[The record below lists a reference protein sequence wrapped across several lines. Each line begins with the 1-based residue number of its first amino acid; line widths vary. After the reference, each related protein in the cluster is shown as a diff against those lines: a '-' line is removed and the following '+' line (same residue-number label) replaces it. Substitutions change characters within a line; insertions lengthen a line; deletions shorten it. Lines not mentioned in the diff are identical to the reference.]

1 MLRGWHAIAGCRRVA
16 SWDLV
21 TGSHGTSGIS
31 STAIVACSGVRSV
44 RVPRIFRLN
53 ACHSVAWVRAHW
65 SVTSG
70 IAVSVHVVGTST
82 VGGAFSAVRRDV
94 HTGWRESWHR
104 PDSRPPAEIDRLVR
118 RREVNGLGLLLD
130 WSGCWK
136 TRSNRDRHGFSMAGW
151 ILRTWRAAMKPVDA
165 KIEGLSRTGHL
176 RTRG

>member
-65 SVTSG
+65 SVTCFENEKYLYLIQTDKYS
-70 IAVSVHVVGTST
+70 IIVNNRK
-82 VGGAFSAVRRDV
+82 FFF
-94 HTGWRESWHR
+94 HR
-104 PDSRPPAEIDRLVR
+104 NFTIQKNYPL
-118 RREVNGLGLLLD
+118 
-130 WSGCWK
+130 
-136 TRSNRDRHGFSMAGW
+136 FQ
-151 ILRTWRAAMKPVDA
+151 
-165 KIEGLSRTGHL
+165 
-176 RTRG
+176 

>member
-65 SVTSG
+65 SVTC
-70 IAVSVHVVGTST
+70 
-82 VGGAFSAVRRDV
+82 F
-94 HTGWRESWHR
+94 EN
-104 PDSRPPAEIDRLVR
+104 EKYL
-118 RREVNGLGLLLD
+118 
-130 WSGCWK
+130 
-136 TRSNRDRHGFSMAGW
+136 
-151 ILRTWRAAMKPVDA
+151 
-165 KIEGLSRTGHL
+165 HL
-176 RTRG
+176 IQTK